1 MIDEPEMKIIEEST
15 IDFTNTPT
23 PSAGKTCV
31 QSSSRRRDYSEK
43 YKKMTP
49 EQREARRVRQ
59 RLYNREPRRKE
70 ALKLYNKKFE
80 EKRKHTLHPD
90 SIAMENPLFSPKLV
104 WPNMDTPGAT
114 GSMSKSSDRVV
125 PGFFGPTP
133 IYIPPPHEEPDDE
146 RCDELL
152 PRHMKKRTHA
162 PSGQRHALLTCRIK
176 TFERRIGSNTKASHK
191 EGDCMAEDRVDADT
205 PLPQSAMTN
214 NCKC

>member
-1 MIDEPEMKIIEEST
+1 
-15 IDFTNTPT
+15 
-23 PSAGKTCV
+23 
-31 QSSSRRRDYSEK
+31 
-43 YKKMTP
+43 
-49 EQREARRVRQ
+49 
-59 RLYNREPRRKE
+59 
-70 ALKLYNKKFE
+70 
-80 EKRKHTLHPD
+80 
-90 SIAMENPLFSPKLV
+90 
-104 WPNMDTPGAT
+104 
-114 GSMSKSSDRVV
+114 MSKSSDRVV
-125 PGFFGPTP
+125 PDFFGPTP

-214 NCKC
+214 NGKY

>member
-1 MIDEPEMKIIEEST
+1 
-15 IDFTNTPT
+15 
-23 PSAGKTCV
+23 
-31 QSSSRRRDYSEK
+31 
-43 YKKMTP
+43 MTP

-125 PGFFGPTP
+125 PDFFGPTP
-133 IYIPPPHEEPDDE
+133 IYIPPPHEEPGDE
-146 RCDELL
+146 GCDELL
-152 PRHMKKRTHA
+152 PRHMKKNACSIWTKTCVVN
-162 PSGQRHALLTCRIK
+162 PSY
-176 TFERRIGSNTKASHK
+176 
-191 EGDCMAEDRVDADT
+191 
-205 PLPQSAMTN
+205 
-214 NCKC
+214 